1 LCYAGGDNNGNTG
14 EATNRGGWF
23 KQYSMTY
30 RIEVDGTVGGSS
42 KRLTAVIERVMPNPQ
57 KNEPFAY
64 RILYWKVI

>member
-1 LCYAGGDNNGNTG
+1 
-14 EATNRGGWF
+14 
-23 KQYSMTY
+23 MTY